1 MGARTNRPTASPTRL
16 PSQAARLAW
25 LSEHLPELPGTGII
39 YTLTKR
45 DANRVADWLVK
56 CGIKAFAYYSD
67 VEDPNFENSDT
78 YRRHLEFALERNEMK
93 ALVATTALGM
103 GYDKPDLGFVI
114 HFQAPSS
121 IVAYYQQ
128 VGRAG
133 RGIGRA
139 VGVLM
144 HGAEDDAILG
154 HFRRSAFPS
163 EDHVQAI
170 LHVLEESDGLST
182 RHLEQKVN
190 VRHGQINQAL
200 RFLAA
205 SNPAPTIKEGSIWR
219 RTPVPYVMDREHVS
233 RLTHQRE
240 AEWAEVQ
247 CYVDEPG
254 CLMQF
259 LANALD
265 DPYAET
271 CGKCASC
278 LGRPVVGETCAR
290 HIDAARKHMQRSE
303 EPIQPKL
310 LIPSG
315 AFESYGWTSLPA
327 EETPR
332 GRPCAFALGR
342 SWLGKSGAA
351 GQARGAISG
360 WIGFSNG

>member
-1 MGARTNRPTASPTRL
+1 M
-16 PSQAARLAW
+16 
-25 LSEHLPELPGTGII
+25 PGTGII

-78 YRRHLEFALERNEMK
+78 YRRHLEFALERNELT

-133 RGIGRA
+133 RGIERS

-170 LHVLEESDGLST
+170 LDVLEESDGLST

-205 SNPAPTIKEGSIWR
+205 ANPAPIK
-219 RTPVPYVMDREHVS
+219 
-233 RLTHQRE
+233 
-240 AEWAEVQ
+240 
-247 CYVDEPG
+247 
-254 CLMQF
+254 
-259 LANALD
+259 
-265 DPYAET
+265 
-271 CGKCASC
+271 
-278 LGRPVVGETCAR
+278 
-290 HIDAARKHMQRSE
+290 
-303 EPIQPKL
+303 
-310 LIPSG
+310 
-315 AFESYGWTSLPA
+315 
-327 EETPR
+327 
-332 GRPCAFALGR
+332 
-342 SWLGKSGAA
+342 
-351 GQARGAISG
+351 
-360 WIGFSNG
+360 